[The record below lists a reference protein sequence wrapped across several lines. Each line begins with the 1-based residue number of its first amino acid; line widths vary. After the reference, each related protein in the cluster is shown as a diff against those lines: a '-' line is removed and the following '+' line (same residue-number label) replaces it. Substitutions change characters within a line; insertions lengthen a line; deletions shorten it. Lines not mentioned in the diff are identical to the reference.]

1 MLYVILA
8 VVAVF
13 ALIIAFVLLSPL
25 QVKVVYKDTLSVY
38 AGISFIKFKVLPKK
52 EKKNKKKKT
61 KTESNKQKSTPNKA
75 PIKEIEENIAPEQKN
90 SKKKPLKE
98 TLSLVFDIVK
108 SFFDMLGKKAKIE
121 IDELCV
127 VVSKPDAADTAV
139 QFGIC
144 NGIVVSLLALAD
156 SFGKAKIRHENISV
170 SPDFILGKS
179 TLCIN
184 ITLSAPAGSILWSV
198 VRGYLK
204 NQFKK

>member
-1 MLYVILA
+1 
-8 VVAVF
+8 
-13 ALIIAFVLLSPL
+13 
-25 QVKVVYKDTLSVY
+25 
-38 AGISFIKFKVLPKK
+38 
-52 EKKNKKKKT
+52 
-61 KTESNKQKSTPNKA
+61 
-75 PIKEIEENIAPEQKN
+75 
-90 SKKKPLKE
+90 
-98 TLSLVFDIVK
+98 
-108 SFFDMLGKKAKIE
+108 MLGKKAKIE